1 MLVKSGSNF
10 TFIFVWDF
18 LTPFQDRRY
27 FFIYLFTRYREP
39 SVCHVVSIKKRED
52 PGNETLGM
60 SVCVWRPF
68 HVSVTSRII
77 STCFLGTINLQG
89 KEKYLASCVGY
100 IINILHIYY
109 IYISAILYIYYIYIA
124 RSHCTLVYK
133 SR

>member
-1 MLVKSGSNF
+1 MKSGSNF

-18 LTPFQDRRY
+18 PTPFNDRRY

-77 STCFLGTINLQG
+77 STCFLGAINLQG
-89 KEKYLASCVGY
+89 KEKSSSL
-100 IINILHIYY
+100 L
-109 IYISAILYIYYIYIA
+109 
-124 RSHCTLVYK
+124 K
-133 SR
+133 FF